1 MVLKNYYEYL
11 KVMGDNET
19 YLSYP
24 DTTNIKRMSDGNSVS
39 SRTYDYDCISTSYAN
54 AYNTFWVGSGNT
66 APASTDY
73 DLDVDE
79 TSNFTDKTIYYRW
92 TSCLVDGEA
101 RGTLVITFIGKN
113 NTSNPITLR
122 EVGVSKHF
130 TNDQQGSTPKWSK
143 EFGVLI
149 LRELLQTP
157 ITVQPQQVVSL
168 SLSWIF

>member
-1 MVLKNYYEYL
+1 MVLKNYYAYL
-11 KVMGDNET
+11 KTMGDNT
-19 YLSYP
+19 SYLTYP

-39 SRTYDYDCISTSYAN
+39 ARIYDYDCISTSYAN
-54 AYNTFWVGSGNT
+54 AYNAFWVGSGST
-66 APASTDY
+66 APSSTDY

-79 TSNFTDKTIYYRW
+79 TSNFTDKATCYKW
-92 TSCLVDGEA
+92 TSCLVNGEA
-101 RGTLVITFIGKN
+101 RGNLIITFIGKN
-113 NTSNPITLR
+113 NTSDPITLR

-130 TNDQQGSTPKWSK
+130 TNDERSSPKWSK
-143 EFGVLI
+143 EFGTLI